1 MPDGVKSR
9 VIRDDCSIVLGGEAG
24 QGIRTIEDVL
34 TRVLKLSGYNVFSTR
49 EYMSRIRGGVNTTE
63 VRVSSKR
70 VSAFLNRIDVL
81 MPLGLGVIPRLGRRI
96 SKDTLIIGDYEV
108 VGGDLKGYEDRF
120 VNVPLIGVASRI
132 GGSIYSNIVAVGV
145 MAGLL
150 EADTGV
156 LEDYLRKIFSAKG
169 VEVVNRNIAAAREGF
184 RIGGDLSKSMGLRV
198 ELKGNPNVRS
208 ELLISGGEAVALG
221 AAAGGC
227 NFVAFYPM
235 SPSTGIS
242 VFLAQH
248 MEELGIIVEQAEDEI
263 SAINMALGAWYAGAR
278 AMVPTSGGG
287 FDLMVEGLS
296 LAGMIE
302 SPAVIHIGMR
312 PGPATGLPTRTEQAD
327 LNIALYSG
335 HGEFPRV
342 ILTPGT
348 IEDAFYLTGRAFN
361 LAEKYQVPV
370 LILTDQYLIDSMYN
384 IEGLNPHEIAVE
396 RHIVETSREYRRF
409 KFSEDG
415 LSPRGI
421 PGYGKG
427 LVCVDSDEH
436 DEDGH
441 ITEDFQIRSR
451 MVEKRLR
458 KLEALRG
465 EAIPP
470 QLIGDRAYRILV
482 VGWGSTYHPLREA
495 LELMGRGDISLLH
508 FKQVYP
514 LHTDA
519 GKYLREAEETI
530 IVEGNATS
538 QFGRL
543 IKAETGLNIDKRLLK
558 YEGLPFAVEE
568 IVEGLERLSSKR

>member
-1 MPDGVKSR
+1 MPDNWKSR

-70 VSAFLNRIDVL
+70 VSAFLNRIDIL
-81 MPLGLGVIPRLGRRI
+81 MPLGLGVIPRLERRI
-96 SKDTLIIGDYEV
+96 SRDTFIIGDDEV
-108 VGGDLKGYEDRF
+108 VGGDLEGYEDQF
-120 VNVPLIGVASRI
+120 INAPLTDVASRI
-132 GGSIYSNIVAVGV
+132 GGSIYSNTVAVGV
-145 MAGLL
+145 MAGILKA
-150 EADTGV
+150 EIGV
-156 LEDYLRKIFSAKG
+156 LEDYLGRLFSAKG
-169 VEVVNRNIAAAREGF
+169 LEVVDRNIAAAREGF
-184 RIGGDLSKSMGLRV
+184 RIGEELSNSMGLRV
-198 ELKGNPNVRS
+198 ELKGNPKVKG
-208 ELLISGGEAVALG
+208 ELLLSGGEAVALG

-248 MEELGIIVEQAEDEI
+248 MEELEIIVEQAEDEI
-263 SAINMALGAWYAGAR
+263 SAVNMALGAWYAGAR

-302 SPAVIHIGMR
+302 SPIVIHIGMR

-335 HGEFPRV
+335 HGEFPRI
-342 ILTPGT
+342 ILAPGT
-348 IEDAFYLTGRAFN
+348 IEDAFHLTGRAFN

-370 LILTDQYLIDSMYN
+370 IILTDQYLIDSIYN
-384 IEGLNPHEIAVE
+384 IEGLNLSETTVE
-396 RHIVETSREYRRF
+396 RHIVETDQGYRRF

-421 PGYGKG
+421 PGYGRG

-436 DEDGH
+436 DEEGH
-441 ITEDFQIRSR
+441 ITEDLQVRSR

-458 KLEALRG
+458 RLEALKR

-470 QLIGDRAYRILV
+470 QLIGEKDYRVLV
-482 VGWGSTYHPLREA
+482 VGWGSTYHILREA
-495 LELMGRGDISLLH
+495 LESMGRDEISLLH

-514 LHTDA
+514 LHPSA
-519 GKYLREAEETI
+519 ERYLREAEETI

-543 IKAETGLNIDKRLLK
+543 LKAETGLNMNKRLLK
-558 YEGLPFAVEE
+558 YDGLPFAVEE
-568 IVEGLERLSSKR
+568 VVEGLEKLTS